1 MLAKLNMMDELIKNI
16 RTDLRLAMNGVVSSS
31 MRDKGV
37 DYKMNFGVD
46 IPRLKGIAENYESS
60 AALANEL
67 WKLDVRELKILST
80 MLYPVDEFTVENAN
94 EWVNEMPNQEIREH
108 LCRNLL
114 QELSYA
120 DELVQKWV
128 ADSNEAIRLTGF
140 WLYVRLMLIKA
151 DLLQR
156 IDTLPIIEKA
166 LIDVHSDDGVMRTAA
181 LNVLKQVIRRDQEG
195 AESIMKQI
203 ANFSTSDKP
212 EEKEIFDNLQFEFTL
227 RS

>member
-1 MLAKLNMMDELIKNI
+1 MLAKLNMMDELIRNI

-46 IPRLKGIAENYESS
+46 IPRLKGIAEKYETN
-60 AALANEL
+60 AALAKEL

-114 QELSYA
+114 QELPFA
-120 DELVQKWV
+120 DELVQNWV
-128 ADSNEAIRLTGF
+128 VD
-140 WLYVRLMLIKA
+140 
-151 DLLQR
+151 
-156 IDTLPIIEKA
+156 
-166 LIDVHSDDGVMRTAA
+166 
-181 LNVLKQVIRRDQEG
+181 
-195 AESIMKQI
+195 
-203 ANFSTSDKP
+203 
-212 EEKEIFDNLQFEFTL
+212 
-227 RS
+227 

>member
-1 MLAKLNMMDELIKNI
+1 MDELIRNI
-16 RTDLRLAMNGVVSSS
+16 RTDLRLTMNGVVSSS

-46 IPRLKGIAENYESS
+46 IPRLKGIAEKYESS
-60 AALANEL
+60 AALAQEL
-67 WKLDVRELKILST
+67 WRLDVRELKILST
-80 MLYPVDEFTVENAN
+80 MLYPVDEFAMENAN
-94 EWVNEMPNQEIREH
+94 EWANDIPNQEIREN

-114 QELSYA
+114 QQLPYA
-120 DELVQKWV
+120 DKLVAQWV
-128 ADSNEAIRLTGF
+128 ASSDTSLRLTGY

-151 DLLQR
+151 DILQQ
-156 IDTLPIIEKA
+156 IEAQSIVEKA
-166 LIDVHSDDGVMRTAA
+166 LVDIHSEDGLMHIAA

-195 AESIMKQI
+195 ADSIMKQI
-203 ANFSTSDKP
+203 ANLSTSDNP